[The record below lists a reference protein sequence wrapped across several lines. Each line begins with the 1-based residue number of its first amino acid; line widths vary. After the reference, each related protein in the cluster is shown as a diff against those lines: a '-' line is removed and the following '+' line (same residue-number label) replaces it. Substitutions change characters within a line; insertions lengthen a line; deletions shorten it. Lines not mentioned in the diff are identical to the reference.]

1 MDDSGASEG
10 RDSPSKCV
18 PCSRAETLVE
28 EVAFDVSRGL
38 QHHLQRADRAD
49 ETATDH
55 DLLRNDV
62 TFNLRSLPKYKSDA
76 MDVAL
81 NLAIEVKL
89 ALRCHVAVDNEVFAN
104 C

>member
-1 MDDSGASEG
+1 MDNGSSEG
-10 RDSPSKCV
+10 RELAFKV
-18 PCSRAETLVE
+18 RALLKGKTLVE

-49 ETATDH
+49 ETATDDH
-55 DLLRNDV
+55 LLRNDA
-62 TFNLRSLPKYKSDA
+62 TLELSILSKYKSDA
-76 MDVAL
+76 MDVAV
-81 NLAIEVKL
+81 NLAIEAKL